1 MLSMSS
7 SALPI
12 KRVID
17 FLFYEFIHE
26 FCVIGVS
33 VENVLKIVYQT
44 LASFRIR
51 LVNRC
56 FATIA
61 GHVGKVTT
69 AGFIP
74 DGRQLASGSGD
85 ITDFFLGCPFIGGHK
100 FFGISLMVGSLWL
113 YMQGWFSKAGGL
125 AKMRLA
131 CLP

>member
-1 MLSMSS
+1 M
-7 SALPI
+7 
-12 KRVID
+12 
-17 FLFYEFIHE
+17 
-26 FCVIGVS
+26 
-33 VENVLKIVYQT
+33 ENVLKIVYQT

-85 ITDFFLGCPFIGGHK
+85 IT
-100 FFGISLMVGSLWL
+100 VRLWIL
-113 YMQGWFSKAGGL
+113 LLKPPNYTCIDTLFEL
-125 AKMRLA
+125 F
-131 CLP
+131 